1 MAETKNIEVRYGI
14 HPEHGKALDTEG
26 LRREFLISDLFKAGT
41 LKLVY
46 SHTDRIIVGGAVP
59 VEEMRLAADKK
70 IIGAEYL
77 LERRELGVLNIGK
90 PGEVLVDG
98 TVYSLDR
105 LDSLYVGKGSKDI
118 RFRSKDGKN
127 PAKFYFLSGMAH
139 VQLPTRRV
147 TIQDARKVPLGT
159 IEESNKRTIN
169 QVLHPDVLPTCNLMM
184 GITQLEPGSVWNTMP
199 THTHERRMEVY
210 LYLDMENDAVVF
222 HLMGRPGETRHLV
235 VRNEEAVI
243 SPSCRSIQESALGI
257 TLSYGEW
264 WERIRPLAIWMKY
277 QWRPYGRRNRL

>member
-1 MAETKNIEVRYGI
+1 MAETKNFEVRYGI

-46 SHTDRIIVGGAVP
+46 SHTDRIIVGGAIP

-77 LERRELGVLNIGK
+77 LERRELGVLNIGN

-98 TVYSLDR
+98 TVYALDR

-184 GITQLEPGSVWNTMP
+184 GITQLEPGCVWNTMP

-210 LYLDMENDAVVF
+210 LYLDMEKDAVVF

-243 SPSCRSIQESALGI
+243 SPSWSIHSGVGTRNYTFVWGMVGENQTFSDMDDIPMEAL
-257 TLSYGEW
+257 
-264 WERIRPLAIWMKY
+264 R
-277 QWRPYGRRNRL
+277 